1 MIIQIFTFIGMAT
14 VAIMALLGL
23 VVIGFFLW
31 DFFAGWAE
39 RRKHNKKYE
48 PGFVP
53 FVLFMVVLGYISR
66 FWDEDSHK

>member
-1 MIIQIFTFIGMAT
+1 MTQIFTFIGMAA

-23 VVIGFFLW
+23 VVAGFFLW

-39 RRKHNKKYE
+39 RRKYNKKYDL
-48 PGFVP
+48 GFVP
-53 FVLFMVVLGYISR
+53 FILFMFILGWISR